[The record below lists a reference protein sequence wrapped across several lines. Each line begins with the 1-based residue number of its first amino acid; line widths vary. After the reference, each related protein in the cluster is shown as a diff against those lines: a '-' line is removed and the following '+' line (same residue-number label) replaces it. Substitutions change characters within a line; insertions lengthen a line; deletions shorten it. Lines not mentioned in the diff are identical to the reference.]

1 MGMFDSLFMDCPA
14 CGAERALEFQ
24 SKTGPCELNE
34 YTLENI
40 PAEVLMGLH
49 RDIKEKCPQCGKEFL
64 PRVREQKVVTVHTLV
79 LLECGQPSPD
89 DDRYI

>member
-24 SKTGPCELNE
+24 SKSGPCQLEE
-34 YTLENI
+34 YTIENV

-49 RDIKEKCPQCGKEFL
+49 RDIEGKCPNCGKSFL
-64 PRVREQKVVTVHTLV
+64 PRAREQKVVTLHTVV
-79 LLECGQPSPD
+79 LIECGPLSPD
-89 DDRYI
+89 DDRYR